1 MWIERHGEKLS
12 LFDSQFL
19 LEFDITIP
27 RPERKLS
34 HFFIR
39 FGPGGF
45 RFLGWL
51 NVLLMG
57 MKGQAASGK
66 GWDGS

>member
-1 MWIERHGEKLS
+1 MRIERHGEKLC

-19 LEFDITIP
+19 LEFDIPILH
-27 RPERKLS
+27 PERKLS
-34 HFFIR
+34 HLFIC
-39 FGPGGF
+39 FGSGGF
-45 RFLGWL
+45 CFLGRL

-57 MKGQAASGK
+57 MKGQAASGE